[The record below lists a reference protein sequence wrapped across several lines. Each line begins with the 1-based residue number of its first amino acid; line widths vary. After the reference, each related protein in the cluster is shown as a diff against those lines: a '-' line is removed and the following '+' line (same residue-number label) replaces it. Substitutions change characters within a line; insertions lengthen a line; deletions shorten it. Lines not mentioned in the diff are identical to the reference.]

1 MAGMIPTPFPSPV
14 IFRSSDGFSEQLENV
29 LKSLDC
35 HCPIITD
42 IDLGDFLEDLDPK
55 LLLRHPQWNIS
66 KIKES
71 WDELPKIEKYNLQD
85 IALVQYTSGSTSF
98 PKGVVVGQ
106 KEILANIEAIIRS
119 VNVTSN
125 DFNVTWLPLYH
136 DMGLIGGCLTPMCA
150 NISNAL
156 FSPIDFILN
165 PARWLWTIHHHRPT
179 LSPAPNFAFDY
190 CVKKINGIH
199 QRDLDLSSW
208 RVALCGAEPVK
219 SQTLLDFSRKFSQNG
234 FKVDTF
240 FPVYG
245 LAENVLAVTMP
256 GLTKTFEDLR
266 IDRKALYEDSK
277 IIISDEDILSSGKN
291 NYELFLLVVIILL
304 NPFLGAINDKI

>member
-125 DFNVTWLPLYH
+125 DFNVTW
-136 DMGLIGGCLTPMCA
+136 GGVIIGRTRKKGVFYYRIKFT
-150 NISNAL
+150 L
-156 FSPIDFILN
+156 FGD
-165 PARWLWTIHHHRPT
+165 
-179 LSPAPNFAFDY
+179 D
-190 CVKKINGIH
+190 
-199 QRDLDLSSW
+199 
-208 RVALCGAEPVK
+208 
-219 SQTLLDFSRKFSQNG
+219 
-234 FKVDTF
+234 DTKQF
-240 FPVYG
+240 NE
-245 LAENVLAVTMP
+245 LQ
-256 GLTKTFEDLR
+256 
-266 IDRKALYEDSK
+266 KALRTKSAK
-277 IIISDEDILSSGKN
+277 PKS
-291 NYELFLLVVIILL
+291 
-304 NPFLGAINDKI
+304 LGV